1 MSVMPLT
8 GQDREDLEE
17 KLADLWTNNADMQ
30 TLAEYFYNAQM
41 EFLKDL
47 DDNDLLTYCDDNGIE
62 LPEYLIKGTK

>member
-17 KLADLWTNNADMQ
+17 KLADLWTDNADMQ
-30 TLAEYFYNAQM
+30 TLAEYFYNTQM

-47 DDNDLLTYCDDNGIE
+47 DDNELLTYCDDNGIE